1 MTAGVGLKPLDVF
14 TLGLRYLRNSQTDEA
29 REAFRQAAERDP
41 GMCDA
46 WLGMLATGS
55 TSADITA
62 GAYRSVSNLG
72 VALKT
77 AGMTVADL
85 SVHTSMTLGS
95 FGLRMPTHT
104 RLHVAVAYAVAL
116 AEARPPQLAKAEEI
130 ITRESRLPNMSAL
143 DLDLLD
149 YVRLGL
155 LGLARRWPDVL
166 SFEGKQQWRSQESNP
181 EFVKY
186 LNAGMLVW
194 KVWALVGTGNPA
206 EAQRYAET
214 GLSTAGL
221 PNDVHAKLRLG
232 RGYAM
237 RAQGQ
242 RDEAMAA
249 FKELQ
254 AWINSPEVQEAIE
267 DPEKVIEIVTASSL
281 ATRSDVWDPESGSSA
296 ASLEIEAREQRRDG
310 VRAEAMALLDK
321 QIGMHGVK
329 EQIRRL
335 EAKAMMDQKRAEM
348 GIAKKDV
355 GAAYIFTGP
364 PGTGKTT
371 MARILAQ
378 LLFGLGVIARPE
390 VIEASRP
397 QLVDQYLGKTA
408 QKTNAVID
416 KALGGLLFIDEA
428 YSLYQKGYSDGDAY
442 GQEAVD
448 TLLARLENE
457 RKTEDPNKKLVTVI
471 AGYEA
476 DISRFLTM
484 NEGLA
489 SRFTTRIHFD
499 SYTPEDLVKIADL
512 MASTESALY
521 SSQAQDLMLA
531 NLQRLAAMQVDD
543 VDSGGNPRR
552 VSGIDKAGNARF
564 VRNVTEK
571 ATEIRDF
578 RLSSSTEIDLSVKE
592 VLVTIEAEDVASA
605 FREVCSVQGVPFHE

>member
-14 TLGLRYLRNSQTDEA
+14 VLGLRYLRNSQTGEA
-29 REAFRQAAERDP
+29 REAFRQAVEADP
-41 GMCDA
+41 SMCDA
-46 WLGMLATGS
+46 WLGRLATGEK
-55 TSADITA
+55 ALDVAA

-72 VALKT
+72 AALKT
-77 AGMTVADL
+77 AQMTVADL
-85 SVHTSMTLGS
+85 NVVTSMTLGS
-95 FGLRMPTHT
+95 FALGMPTHT
-104 RLHVAVAYAVAL
+104 RIHVAIAYAAAL
-116 AEARPPQLAKAEEI
+116 AEAQPPQLARADEV
-130 ITRESRLPNMSAL
+130 ITREARLPNVSTL

-166 SFEGKQQWRSQESNP
+166 SFEGKQQWRSQDNV
-181 EFVKY
+181 EFVKL

-206 EAQRYAET
+206 EAQRYAESGLNT
-214 GLSTAGL
+214 GGL
-221 PNDVHAKLRLG
+221 PNEVHAKLRLG

-242 RDEAMAA
+242 RDEAMQA

-254 AWINSPEVQEAIE
+254 AWMNLPEVQEAID
-267 DPEKVIEIVTASSL
+267 DPEKTVEIVTASSL
-281 ATRSDVWDPESGSSA
+281 ATRSDPWEPESGRSA
-296 ASLEIEAREQRRDG
+296 ATLEVEAREKRRES
-310 VRAEAMALLDK
+310 VRADAMALLDK
-321 QIGMHGVK
+321 QIGMNAVK

-390 VIEASRP
+390 VVEASRP

-416 KALGGLLFIDEA
+416 KALGGLLFLDEV
-428 YSLYQKGYSDGDAY
+428 YSLIQRGYSDGDAY

-457 RKTEDPNKKLVTVI
+457 RKTEDPNKKLVIVI

-476 DISRFLTM
+476 DVDRFLTS

-489 SRFTTRIHFD
+489 SRFTSRIHFE
-499 SYTPEDLVKIADL
+499 SYAPEDLVKIADL
-512 MASTESALY
+512 MASSESALY
-521 SSQAQDLMLA
+521 SAAAQELLLR
-531 NLQRLAAMQVDD
+531 NLQRLAAMMVDD
-543 VDSGGNPRR
+543 VDSSGNPRV

-571 ATEIRDF
+571 ATEIRDY
-578 RLSSSTEIDLSVKE
+578 RLTSAAGSDLSKE
-592 VLVTIEAEDVASA
+592 ALVTIEDSDVAEA
-605 FREVCSVQGVPFHE
+605 FREVCSTQGVPFHE

>member
-1 MTAGVGLKPLDVF
+1 MKPLDVF
-14 TLGLRYLRNSQTDEA
+14 VLGLRYLRNSQTDDA

-41 GMCDA
+41 MMCDA
-46 WLGMLATGS
+46 WLGRLATGE
-55 TSADITA
+55 TSLEVTA
-62 GAYRSVSNLG
+62 GAYKSVNNLG

-77 AGMTVADL
+77 AQMTAVDL
-85 SVHTSMTLGS
+85 KVFTSLTLGS
-95 FGLRMPTHT
+95 FGLRLPTHT
-104 RLHVAVAYAVAL
+104 RLHVAIAYATAL
-116 AEARPPQLAKAEEI
+116 AEGTPPQLAKADEV
-130 ITRESRLPNMSAL
+130 ITRETRQPNVSSL

-166 SFEGKQQWRSQESNP
+166 SFEGKHQWRSVDNP
-181 EFVKY
+181 EFVKL
-186 LNAGMLVW
+186 LNVGMLVW
-194 KVWALVGTGNPA
+194 KVWALIGTGNPA

-214 GLSTAGL
+214 GLGTAGL
-221 PNDVHAKLRLG
+221 PNDVQARLRLG

-242 RDEAMAA
+242 RDEAMQA
-249 FKELQ
+249 FAELK
-254 AWINSPEVQEAIE
+254 AWMNLPEVQAAID
-267 DPEKVIEIVTASSL
+267 DPEKTVETVTASSL
-281 ATRSDVWDPESGSSA
+281 ATRTDIWDPESGSSA
-296 ASLEIEAREQRRDG
+296 ASLEVEAREKRRDS
-310 VRAEAMALLDK
+310 VRGEAMALLDK
-321 QIGMHGVK
+321 QIGMSAVK
-329 EQIRRL
+329 EQIKRL
-335 EAKAMMDQKRAEM
+335 ESKAMMDIKRAEM
-348 GIAKKDV
+348 GIAKKDA

-390 VIEASRP
+390 VVEASRP
-397 QLVDQYLGKTA
+397 QMVDQYLGKTA

-476 DISRFLTM
+476 DITRFLTM

-489 SRFTTRIHFD
+489 SRFTSKIHFE
-499 SYTPEDLVKIADL
+499 SYLPEDLVRIADL
-512 MASTESALY
+512 MASSENSLY
-521 SSQAQDLMLA
+521 SAAAQDLL
-531 NLQRLAAMQVDD
+531 LRQLKILAAMEVND
-543 VDSGGNPRR
+543 VDSSGNPRV

-564 VRNVTEK
+564 IRNVTEK
-571 ATEIRDF
+571 ANEIRDY
-578 RLSSSTEIDLSVKE
+578 RLNTSPDVDLTVKE
-592 VLVTIEAEDVASA
+592 VLVTIEASDVAEA
-605 FREVCSVQGVPFHE
+605 FREVCSTQGVPFHE

>member
-1 MTAGVGLKPLDVF
+1 MKPLDVF
-14 TLGLRYLRNSQTDEA
+14 VLGLRYLRNSQADDA

-41 GMCDA
+41 MMCDA
-46 WLGMLATGS
+46 WLGRLATGE
-55 TSADITA
+55 TSLEVTA
-62 GAYRSVSNLG
+62 GAYKSVNNLG
-72 VALKT
+72 VALKSAQMT
-77 AGMTVADL
+77 AADL
-85 SVHTSMTLGS
+85 KVVTSMTLGS
-95 FGLRMPTHT
+95 FALGMPTHT
-104 RLHVAVAYAVAL
+104 RLHVAIAYATAL
-116 AEARPPQLAKAEEI
+116 AESTPPQLAKADEVV
-130 ITRESRLPNMSAL
+130 TRETRQPNVSDL

-166 SFEGKQQWRSQESNP
+166 SFEGKQQWRSQDEM
-181 EFVKY
+181 FVKL

-194 KVWALVGTGNPA
+194 KVWALIGTGNAA
-206 EAQRYAET
+206 EAQRYAES
-214 GLSTAGL
+214 GLNAAGL
-221 PNDVHAKLRLG
+221 PNEVHAKLRLG

-242 RDEAMAA
+242 RDEAMQA

-254 AWINSPEVQEAIE
+254 AWMNLPEVQAAID
-267 DPEKVIEIVTASSL
+267 DPEKTVETVTASSL

-296 ASLEIEAREQRRDG
+296 ASLEVEAREKRRDG
-310 VRAEAMALLDK
+310 VRAGALALLDK
-321 QIGMHGVK
+321 QIGMSGVK

-390 VIEASRP
+390 VVEASRP
-397 QLVDQYLGKTA
+397 QMVDQYLGKTA

-416 KALGGLLFIDEA
+416 KALGALLFIDEA

-471 AGYEA
+471 AGYVA
-476 DISRFLTM
+476 DIDRFLTM

-499 SYTPEDLVKIADL
+499 SYDPEDLVRIADL

-521 SSQAQDLMLA
+521 SSAAQDLMLA
-531 NLQRLAAMQVDD
+531 NLKTLAEMSVND
-543 VDSGGNPRR
+543 VDSSGNPRV

-564 VRNVTEK
+564 IRNVTEK

-578 RLSSSTEIDLSVKE
+578 RLSSSDDVDLSVKE
-592 VLVTIEAEDVASA
+592 VLVTIDESDVAAA
-605 FREVCSVQGVPFHE
+605 FREVCSVQGVPFHG

>member
-14 TLGLRYLRNSQTDEA
+14 VLGLRYLRNSQTAEA
-29 REAFRQAAERDP
+29 REAFHQAVQADP
-41 GMCDA
+41 SMCDA
-46 WLGMLATGS
+46 WLGRLATGEK
-55 TSADITA
+55 ALDVAA
-62 GAYRSVSNLG
+62 GAYQSVSNLG
-72 VALKT
+72 AALKT
-77 AGMTVADL
+77 AQMTVADL
-85 SVHTSMTLGS
+85 NVVTSMTLGS
-95 FGLRMPTHT
+95 FALGMPTHT
-104 RLHVAVAYAVAL
+104 RIHVAIAYAAAL
-116 AEARPPQLAKAEEI
+116 AEAQPPHLARADEV
-130 ITRESRLPNMSAL
+130 ITREARLPNVSTL

-166 SFEGKQQWRSQESNP
+166 SFEGKQQWRSQDNV
-181 EFVKY
+181 EFVKL

-206 EAQRYAET
+206 EAQRYAESGLNT
-214 GLSTAGL
+214 GGL
-221 PNDVHAKLRLG
+221 PNEVHAKLRLG
-232 RGYAM
+232 RGYAL

-242 RDEAMAA
+242 RDEAMQA

-254 AWINSPEVQEAIE
+254 AWMNLPEVQEAID
-267 DPEKVIEIVTASSL
+267 DPEKMVEIVTASSL
-281 ATRSDVWDPESGSSA
+281 ATRSDPWDPESGSSA
-296 ASLEIEAREQRRDG
+296 ATLEVEAREKRRES
-310 VRAEAMALLDK
+310 VRADAMTLLDK
-321 QIGMHGVK
+321 QIGMNAVK

-390 VIEASRP
+390 VVEASRP

-471 AGYEA
+471 AGYDA
-476 DISRFLTM
+476 DIDRFLTM

-489 SRFTTRIHFD
+489 SRFTSRIHFE

-512 MASTESALY
+512 MASSESALY
-521 SSQAQDLMLA
+521 SSAAQELLLC
-531 NLQRLAAMQVDD
+531 NLQRLAAMMVDD
-543 VDSGGNPRR
+543 VDSSGNPRV

-571 ATEIRDF
+571 ATEIRDY
-578 RLSSSTEIDLSVKE
+578 RLTSAAGIDLSKQA
-592 VLVTIEAEDVASA
+592 LVTIEDSDVAEA
-605 FREVCSVQGVPFHE
+605 FREVCSTQGVPLYE

>member
-1 MTAGVGLKPLDVF
+1 MTTGVGTMKPLDVF
-14 TLGLRYLRNSQTDEA
+14 VLGLRYLRNSQADDA

-41 GMCDA
+41 MMCDA
-46 WLGMLATGS
+46 WLGRLATGE
-55 TSADITA
+55 TSLEVTA
-62 GAYRSVSNLG
+62 GAYKSVNNLG
-72 VALKT
+72 VALKSAQMT
-77 AGMTVADL
+77 AADL
-85 SVHTSMTLGS
+85 KVVTSMTLGS
-95 FGLRMPTHT
+95 FALGMPTHT
-104 RLHVAVAYAVAL
+104 RLHVAIAYATAL
-116 AEARPPQLAKAEEI
+116 AEGTPPQLAKADEVV
-130 ITRESRLPNMSAL
+130 TRETRQPNVSDL

-166 SFEGKQQWRSQESNP
+166 SFEGKQQWRSQDEA
-181 EFVKY
+181 FVKL

-194 KVWALVGTGNPA
+194 KVWALIGTGNPS
-206 EAQRYAET
+206 EAQRYAES
-214 GLSTAGL
+214 GLNASGL
-221 PNDVHAKLRLG
+221 PNEVHAKLRLG

-242 RDEAMAA
+242 RDEAMQA

-254 AWINSPEVQEAIE
+254 AWMNLPEVQTAID
-267 DPEKVIEIVTASSL
+267 DPETTIETVTASSL
-281 ATRSDVWDPESGSSA
+281 ATRTDIWDPESGSSA
-296 ASLEIEAREQRRDG
+296 ASLEVEAREKRRDS
-310 VRAEAMALLDK
+310 VRGEAMALLDK
-321 QIGMHGVK
+321 QIGMNAVK
-329 EQIRRL
+329 EQIKRL
-335 EAKAMMDQKRAEM
+335 ESKAMMDIKRAEM

-390 VIEASRP
+390 VVEASRP
-397 QLVDQYLGKTA
+397 QMVDQYLGKTA

-442 GQEAVD
+442 GQEAID

-476 DISRFLTM
+476 DINRFLTS

-489 SRFTTRIHFD
+489 TRFTARIHFE
-499 SYTPEDLVKIADL
+499 SYLPEDLVRIADL
-512 MASTESALY
+512 MASSENSLY
-521 SSQAQDLMLA
+521 SAAAQDLL
-531 NLQRLAAMQVDD
+531 LRQLKILAAMEVND
-543 VDSGGNPRR
+543 VDSSGNPRV

-564 VRNVTEK
+564 IRNVTEK
-571 ATEIRDF
+571 ANEIRDY
-578 RLSSSTEIDLSVKE
+578 RLNTSPDVDLTVKE
-592 VLVTIEAEDVASA
+592 VLVTIEASDVAEA
-605 FREVCSVQGVPFHE
+605 FREVCSTQGVPFHE

>member
-1 MTAGVGLKPLDVF
+1 MKPLDVF
-14 TLGLRYLRNSQTDEA
+14 VLGLRYLRNSQTDDA

-41 GMCDA
+41 MMCDA
-46 WLGMLATGS
+46 WLGRLATGD
-55 TSADITA
+55 TSLEVTA
-62 GAYRSVSNLG
+62 GAYKSVNNLG
-72 VALKT
+72 VALKSAQMT
-77 AGMTVADL
+77 AADL
-85 SVHTSMTLGS
+85 KVVTSMTLGS
-95 FGLRMPTHT
+95 FALGMPTHT
-104 RLHVAVAYAVAL
+104 RLHVAIAYATAL
-116 AEARPPQLAKAEEI
+116 AESTPPQLAKADEVV
-130 ITRESRLPNMSAL
+130 TREARQPNVSDL

-166 SFEGKQQWRSQESNP
+166 SFEGKQQWRSQDET
-181 EFVKY
+181 FVKL

-194 KVWALVGTGNPA
+194 KVWALIGTGNPA
-206 EAQRYAET
+206 EAQRYAES
-214 GLSTAGL
+214 GLNAAGL
-221 PNDVHAKLRLG
+221 PNEVHAKLRLG

-242 RDEAMAA
+242 RDEAMQA

-254 AWINSPEVQEAIE
+254 AWMNLPEVQAAID
-267 DPEKVIEIVTASSL
+267 DPEKTIETVTASSL
-281 ATRSDVWDPESGSSA
+281 ATRSDLWDPESGSSA
-296 ASLEIEAREQRRDG
+296 ASLEVEAREKRRDS
-310 VRAEAMALLDK
+310 VRGEAMALLDK
-321 QIGMHGVK
+321 QIGMSAVK
-329 EQIRRL
+329 EQIKRL
-335 EAKAMMDQKRAEM
+335 ESKAMMDIKRAEM

-390 VIEASRP
+390 VVEASRP
-397 QLVDQYLGKTA
+397 QMVDQYLGKTA

-476 DISRFLTM
+476 DINRFLTM

-489 SRFTTRIHFD
+489 SRFTARIHFE
-499 SYTPEDLVKIADL
+499 SYLPEDLVRIADL
-512 MASTESALY
+512 MASSENSLY
-521 SSQAQDLMLA
+521 SAAAQDLLLRQLKILA
-531 NLQRLAAMQVDD
+531 TMQVDD
-543 VDSGGNPRR
+543 VDSSGNPRV

-564 VRNVTEK
+564 IRNVTEK
-571 ATEIRDF
+571 ANEIRDY
-578 RLSSSTEIDLSVKE
+578 RLNTSTDVDLTVKE
-592 VLVTIEAEDVASA
+592 VLVTIEDSDVAEA
-605 FREVCSVQGVPFHE
+605 FREVCSTQGVPFHE

>member
-14 TLGLRYLRNSQTDEA
+14 VLGLRYLRNSQSAEA
-29 REAFRQAAERDP
+29 REAFRQAVQADP
-41 GMCDA
+41 SMCDA
-46 WLGMLATGS
+46 WLGRLATGEK
-55 TSADITA
+55 AVDVAA
-62 GAYRSVSNLG
+62 GAYQSVSNLG
-72 VALKT
+72 AALKT
-77 AGMTVADL
+77 AQMTVADL
-85 SVHTSMTLGS
+85 NVVTSMTLGS
-95 FGLRMPTHT
+95 FALGMPTHT
-104 RLHVAVAYAVAL
+104 RIHVAIAYAAAL
-116 AEARPPQLAKAEEI
+116 AEAQPPQLARADEV
-130 ITRESRLPNMSAL
+130 ITREARLPNVSTL

-166 SFEGKQQWRSQESNP
+166 SFEGKQQWRSQDNV
-181 EFVKY
+181 EFVKL

-194 KVWALVGTGNPA
+194 KVWALVGTGNPT
-206 EAQRYAET
+206 EAQRYAESGLNT
-214 GLSTAGL
+214 GGL
-221 PNDVHAKLRLG
+221 PNEVHAKLRLG
-232 RGYAM
+232 RGYAL

-242 RDEAMAA
+242 RDEAMQA

-254 AWINSPEVQEAIE
+254 AWMNLPEVQEAID
-267 DPEKVIEIVTASSL
+267 DPEKTVEIVTASSL
-281 ATRSDVWDPESGSSA
+281 ATRSDPWDPESGSSA
-296 ASLEIEAREQRRDG
+296 ATLEVEAREKRRES
-310 VRAEAMALLDK
+310 VRADAMTLLDK
-321 QIGMHGVK
+321 QIGMNAVK

-390 VIEASRP
+390 VVEASRP

-471 AGYEA
+471 AGYDA
-476 DISRFLTM
+476 DIDRFLTM

-489 SRFTTRIHFD
+489 SRFTSRIHFE

-512 MASTESALY
+512 MASSESALY
-521 SSQAQDLMLA
+521 SSAAQELLLC
-531 NLQRLAAMQVDD
+531 NLQRLAAMMVDD
-543 VDSGGNPRR
+543 VDSSGNPRV

-571 ATEIRDF
+571 ATEIRDY
-578 RLSSSTEIDLSVKE
+578 RLTSAAGIDLSKQA
-592 VLVTIEAEDVASA
+592 LVTIEDSDVAEA
-605 FREVCSVQGVPFHE
+605 FREVCSTQGVPFYE

>member
-1 MTAGVGLKPLDVF
+1 MTTGVGTMKPLDVF
-14 TLGLRYLRNSQTDEA
+14 VLGLRYLRNSQADDA

-41 GMCDA
+41 MMCDA
-46 WLGMLATGS
+46 WLGRLATGE
-55 TSADITA
+55 TSLEVTA
-62 GAYRSVSNLG
+62 GAYKSVNNLG
-72 VALKT
+72 VALKSAQMT
-77 AGMTVADL
+77 AADL
-85 SVHTSMTLGS
+85 KVVTSMTLGS
-95 FGLRMPTHT
+95 FALGMPTHT
-104 RLHVAVAYAVAL
+104 RLHVAIAYATAL
-116 AEARPPQLAKAEEI
+116 AESTPPQLAKADEVV
-130 ITRESRLPNMSAL
+130 TRETRQPNVSDL

-166 SFEGKQQWRSQESNP
+166 SFEGKQQWRSQDEM
-181 EFVKY
+181 FVKL

-194 KVWALVGTGNPA
+194 KVWALIGTGNAA
-206 EAQRYAET
+206 EAQRYAES
-214 GLSTAGL
+214 GLNAAGL
-221 PNDVHAKLRLG
+221 PNEVHAKLRLG

-242 RDEAMAA
+242 RDEAMQA

-254 AWINSPEVQEAIE
+254 AWMNLPEVQAAID
-267 DPEKVIEIVTASSL
+267 DPEKTVETVTASSL

-296 ASLEIEAREQRRDG
+296 ASLEVEAREKRRDG
-310 VRAEAMALLDK
+310 VRAGALALLDK
-321 QIGMHGVK
+321 QIGMSGVK

-390 VIEASRP
+390 VVEASRP
-397 QLVDQYLGKTA
+397 QMVDQYLGKTA

-471 AGYEA
+471 AGYVA
-476 DISRFLTM
+476 DIDRFLTM

-499 SYTPEDLVKIADL
+499 SYDPEDLVRIADL

-521 SSQAQDLMLA
+521 SSAAQDLMLA
-531 NLQRLAAMQVDD
+531 NLKTLAEMSVND
-543 VDSGGNPRR
+543 VDSSGNPRV

-564 VRNVTEK
+564 IRNVTEK

-578 RLSSSTEIDLSVKE
+578 RLSSSDDVDLSVKE
-592 VLVTIEAEDVASA
+592 VLVTIDESDVAAA
-605 FREVCSVQGVPFHE
+605 FREVCSVQGVPFHG

>member
-1 MTAGVGLKPLDVF
+1 MTTGVGTMKPLDVF
-14 TLGLRYLRNSQTDEA
+14 VLGLRYLRNSQTDDA

-41 GMCDA
+41 MMCDA
-46 WLGMLATGS
+46 WLGRLATGD
-55 TSADITA
+55 TSLEVTA
-62 GAYRSVSNLG
+62 GAYKSVNNLG
-72 VALKT
+72 VALKSAQMT
-77 AGMTVADL
+77 AADL
-85 SVHTSMTLGS
+85 KVVTSMTLGS
-95 FGLRMPTHT
+95 FALGMPTHT
-104 RLHVAVAYAVAL
+104 RLHVAIAYATAL
-116 AEARPPQLAKAEEI
+116 AESTPPQLAKADEVV
-130 ITRESRLPNMSAL
+130 TREARQPNVSDL

-166 SFEGKQQWRSQESNP
+166 SFEGKQQWRSQDET
-181 EFVKY
+181 FVKL

-194 KVWALVGTGNPA
+194 KVWALIGTGNPA
-206 EAQRYAET
+206 EAQRYAES
-214 GLSTAGL
+214 GLNAAGL
-221 PNDVHAKLRLG
+221 PNEVHAKLRLG

-242 RDEAMAA
+242 RDEAMQA

-254 AWINSPEVQEAIE
+254 AWMNLPEVQAAID
-267 DPEKVIEIVTASSL
+267 DPEKTIETVTASSL
-281 ATRSDVWDPESGSSA
+281 ATRSDLWDPESGSSA
-296 ASLEIEAREQRRDG
+296 ASLEVEAREKRRDS
-310 VRAEAMALLDK
+310 VRGEAMALLDK
-321 QIGMHGVK
+321 QIGMSAVK
-329 EQIRRL
+329 EQIKRL
-335 EAKAMMDQKRAEM
+335 ESKAMMDIKRAEM

-390 VIEASRP
+390 VVEASRP
-397 QLVDQYLGKTA
+397 QMVDQYLGKTA

-476 DISRFLTM
+476 DINRFLTM

-489 SRFTTRIHFD
+489 SRFTARIHFE
-499 SYTPEDLVKIADL
+499 SYLPEDLVRIADL
-512 MASTESALY
+512 MASSENSLY
-521 SSQAQDLMLA
+521 SAAAQDLLLRQLKILA
-531 NLQRLAAMQVDD
+531 TMQVDD
-543 VDSGGNPRR
+543 VDSSGNPRV

-564 VRNVTEK
+564 IRNVTEK
-571 ATEIRDF
+571 ANEIRDY
-578 RLSSSTEIDLSVKE
+578 RLNTSTDVDLTVKE
-592 VLVTIEAEDVASA
+592 VLVTIEDSDVAEA
-605 FREVCSVQGVPFHE
+605 FREVCSTQGVPFHE

>member
-14 TLGLRYLRNSQTDEA
+14 VLGLRYLRNSQTDEA
-29 REAFRQAAERDP
+29 REAFRQAVEADP
-41 GMCDA
+41 SMCDA
-46 WLGMLATGS
+46 WLGRLATGEK
-55 TSADITA
+55 ALDVAA

-72 VALKT
+72 AALKT
-77 AGMTVADL
+77 AQMTVADL
-85 SVHTSMTLGS
+85 NVVTQMTLGS
-95 FGLRMPTHT
+95 FALGMPTHT
-104 RLHVAVAYAVAL
+104 RIHVAIAYAAAL
-116 AEARPPQLAKAEEI
+116 AEAQPPQLARADEV
-130 ITRESRLPNMSAL
+130 ITREARLPNVSAL

-166 SFEGKQQWRSQESNP
+166 SFEGKQQWRSQDNV
-181 EFVKY
+181 EFVKL

-194 KVWALVGTGNPA
+194 KVWALVGTGNPV
-206 EAQRYAET
+206 EAQRYAESGLNT
-214 GLSTAGL
+214 GGL
-221 PNDVHAKLRLG
+221 PNEVHAKLRLG

-242 RDEAMAA
+242 RDEAMQA

-254 AWINSPEVQEAIE
+254 AWMNLPEVREAID
-267 DPEKVIEIVTASSL
+267 DPEKTVEIVTASSL
-281 ATRSDVWDPESGSSA
+281 ATRSDPWDPESGSSA
-296 ASLEIEAREQRRDG
+296 ATLEVEAREKRRES

-321 QIGMHGVK
+321 QIGMNAVK

-390 VIEASRP
+390 VVEASRP

-471 AGYEA
+471 AGYDA
-476 DISRFLTM
+476 DIDRFLTM

-489 SRFTTRIHFD
+489 SRFTSRIRFE
-499 SYTPEDLVKIADL
+499 SYTPEDLVKIADV
-512 MASTESALY
+512 MASSESALY
-521 SSQAQDLMLA
+521 SSAAQELLLR
-531 NLQRLAAMQVDD
+531 NLQRLAAMMVDD
-543 VDSGGNPRR
+543 VDSSGNPRV

-571 ATEIRDF
+571 ATEIRDY
-578 RLSSSTEIDLSVKE
+578 RLTSAAGMDLSKE
-592 VLVTIEAEDVASA
+592 ALVTIEDGDVAEA
-605 FREVCSVQGVPFHE
+605 FREVCSTQGVPFHE

>member
-14 TLGLRYLRNSQTDEA
+14 VLGLRYLRNSQTGEA
-29 REAFRQAAERDP
+29 REAFRQAVEADP
-41 GMCDA
+41 SMCDA
-46 WLGMLATGS
+46 WLGRLATGEK
-55 TSADITA
+55 ALDVAA

-72 VALKT
+72 AALKT
-77 AGMTVADL
+77 AQMTVADL
-85 SVHTSMTLGS
+85 NVVTSMTLGS
-95 FGLRMPTHT
+95 FALGMPTHT
-104 RLHVAVAYAVAL
+104 RIHVAIAYAAAL
-116 AEARPPQLAKAEEI
+116 AEAQPPQLARADEV
-130 ITRESRLPNMSAL
+130 ITREARLPNVSTL

-166 SFEGKQQWRSQESNP
+166 SFEGKQQWRSQDNV
-181 EFVKY
+181 EFVKL

-206 EAQRYAET
+206 EAQRYAESGLNT
-214 GLSTAGL
+214 GGL
-221 PNDVHAKLRLG
+221 PNEVHAKLRLG

-242 RDEAMAA
+242 RDEAMQA

-254 AWINSPEVQEAIE
+254 AWMNLPEVQEAID
-267 DPEKVIEIVTASSL
+267 DPEKTVEIVTASSL
-281 ATRSDVWDPESGSSA
+281 ATRSDPWDPESGSSA
-296 ASLEIEAREQRRDG
+296 ATLEVEAREKRRES
-310 VRAEAMALLDK
+310 VRADAMALLDK
-321 QIGMHGVK
+321 QIGMNAVK

-335 EAKAMMDQKRAEM
+335 EAKAMMDRKRAEM

-390 VIEASRP
+390 VVEASRP

-416 KALGGLLFIDEA
+416 KALGGLLFLDEV
-428 YSLYQKGYSDGDAY
+428 YSLIQRGYSDGDAY

-457 RKTEDPNKKLVTVI
+457 RKTEDPNKKLVIVI

-476 DISRFLTM
+476 DVDRFLTS

-489 SRFTTRIHFD
+489 SRFTSRIHFE
-499 SYTPEDLVKIADL
+499 SYAPEDLVKIADL
-512 MASTESALY
+512 MASSESALY
-521 SSQAQDLMLA
+521 SAAAQELLLR
-531 NLQRLAAMQVDD
+531 NLQRLAAMTVDD
-543 VDSGGNPRR
+543 VDSSGNPRV

-571 ATEIRDF
+571 ATEIRDY
-578 RLSSSTEIDLSVKE
+578 RLTSAAGSDLSKE
-592 VLVTIEAEDVASA
+592 ALVTIEDSDVAEA
-605 FREVCSVQGVPFHE
+605 FREVCSTQGVPFHG

>member
-1 MTAGVGLKPLDVF
+1 
-14 TLGLRYLRNSQTDEA
+14 
-29 REAFRQAAERDP
+29 
-41 GMCDA
+41 
-46 WLGMLATGS
+46 
-55 TSADITA
+55 
-62 GAYRSVSNLG
+62 
-72 VALKT
+72 
-77 AGMTVADL
+77 
-85 SVHTSMTLGS
+85 
-95 FGLRMPTHT
+95 
-104 RLHVAVAYAVAL
+104 
-116 AEARPPQLAKAEEI
+116 
-130 ITRESRLPNMSAL
+130 
-143 DLDLLD
+143 
-149 YVRLGL
+149 
-155 LGLARRWPDVL
+155 
-166 SFEGKQQWRSQESNP
+166 
-181 EFVKY
+181 
-186 LNAGMLVW
+186 
-194 KVWALVGTGNPA
+194 
-206 EAQRYAET
+206 
-214 GLSTAGL
+214 
-221 PNDVHAKLRLG
+221 
-232 RGYAM
+232 
-237 RAQGQ
+237 
-242 RDEAMAA
+242 
-249 FKELQ
+249 
-254 AWINSPEVQEAIE
+254 
-267 DPEKVIEIVTASSL
+267 
-281 ATRSDVWDPESGSSA
+281 
-296 ASLEIEAREQRRDG
+296 
-310 VRAEAMALLDK
+310 
-321 QIGMHGVK
+321 
-329 EQIRRL
+329 
-335 EAKAMMDQKRAEM
+335 
-348 GIAKKDV
+348 
-355 GAAYIFTGP
+355 
-364 PGTGKTT
+364 

-476 DISRFLTM
+476 DINRFLTM

-543 VDSGGNPRR
+543 VDSGGTPRR

>member
-14 TLGLRYLRNSQTDEA
+14 VLGLRYLRNSQTAEA
-29 REAFRQAAERDP
+29 REAFRQAVEADP
-41 GMCDA
+41 SMCDA
-46 WLGMLATGS
+46 WLGRLATGEK
-55 TSADITA
+55 ALDVAA

-72 VALKT
+72 AALKT
-77 AGMTVADL
+77 AQMTVSDL
-85 SVHTSMTLGS
+85 NVVTSMTLGS
-95 FGLRMPTHT
+95 FALGMPTHT
-104 RLHVAVAYAVAL
+104 RIHVAIAYAAAL
-116 AEARPPQLAKAEEI
+116 AEAQPPQLAKADEV
-130 ITRESRLPNMSAL
+130 ITREARLPNVSTL

-166 SFEGKQQWRSQESNP
+166 SFEGKQQWRSQDNA
-181 EFVKY
+181 EFVKL

-206 EAQRYAET
+206 EAQRYAESGLNT
-214 GLSTAGL
+214 GGL
-221 PNDVHAKLRLG
+221 PNEVHAKLRLG

-242 RDEAMAA
+242 RDEAMQA

-254 AWINSPEVQEAIE
+254 AWINLPEVQEAID
-267 DPEKVIEIVTASSL
+267 DPEKTVEIVTASSL
-281 ATRSDVWDPESGSSA
+281 ATRSDPWDPESGSSA
-296 ASLEIEAREQRRDG
+296 ATLEVEAREKRRES
-310 VRAEAMALLDK
+310 VRADAMALLDK
-321 QIGMHGVK
+321 QIGMNAVK

-390 VIEASRP
+390 VVEASRP

-471 AGYEA
+471 AGYDA
-476 DISRFLTM
+476 DIDRFLTM

-489 SRFTTRIHFD
+489 SRFTSRIHFE

-512 MASTESALY
+512 MASSESALY
-521 SSQAQDLMLA
+521 SAAAQELLLR
-531 NLQRLAAMQVDD
+531 NLQRLAAMMVDD
-543 VDSGGNPRR
+543 VDSSGNPRV

-571 ATEIRDF
+571 ATEIRDY
-578 RLSSSTEIDLSVKE
+578 RLTSAAGIDLSKE
-592 VLVTIEAEDVASA
+592 ALVTIEQSDVAEA
-605 FREVCSVQGVPFHE
+605 FREVCSTQGVPFHE

>member
-1 MTAGVGLKPLDVF
+1 MKPLDVF
-14 TLGLRYLRNSQTDEA
+14 VLGLRYLRNSQADDA

-41 GMCDA
+41 MMCDA
-46 WLGMLATGS
+46 WLGRLATGE
-55 TSADITA
+55 TSLEVTA
-62 GAYRSVSNLG
+62 GAYKSVNNLG
-72 VALKT
+72 VALKSAQMT
-77 AGMTVADL
+77 AADL
-85 SVHTSMTLGS
+85 KVVTSMTLGS
-95 FGLRMPTHT
+95 FALGMPTHT
-104 RLHVAVAYAVAL
+104 RLHVAIAYATAL
-116 AEARPPQLAKAEEI
+116 AESTPPQLAKADEVV
-130 ITRESRLPNMSAL
+130 TRETRQPNVSDL

-166 SFEGKQQWRSQESNP
+166 SFEGKQQWRSQDEM
-181 EFVKY
+181 FVKL

-194 KVWALVGTGNPA
+194 KVWALIGTGNAA
-206 EAQRYAET
+206 EAQRYAES
-214 GLSTAGL
+214 GLNAAGL
-221 PNDVHAKLRLG
+221 PNEVHAKLRLG

-242 RDEAMAA
+242 RDEAMQA

-254 AWINSPEVQEAIE
+254 AWMNLPEVQAAID
-267 DPEKVIEIVTASSL
+267 DPEKTVETVTASSL

-296 ASLEIEAREQRRDG
+296 ASLEVEAREKRRDG
-310 VRAEAMALLDK
+310 VRAGALALLDK
-321 QIGMHGVK
+321 QIGMSGVK

-390 VIEASRP
+390 VVEASRP
-397 QLVDQYLGKTA
+397 QMVDQYLGKTA

-471 AGYEA
+471 AGYVA
-476 DISRFLTM
+476 DIDRFLTM

-499 SYTPEDLVKIADL
+499 SYDPEDLVRIADL

-521 SSQAQDLMLA
+521 SSAAQDLMLA
-531 NLQRLAAMQVDD
+531 NLKTLAEMSVND
-543 VDSGGNPRR
+543 VDSSGNPRV

-564 VRNVTEK
+564 IRNVTEK

-578 RLSSSTEIDLSVKE
+578 RLSSSDDVDLSVKE
-592 VLVTIEAEDVASA
+592 VLVTIDESDVAAA
-605 FREVCSVQGVPFHE
+605 FREVCSVQGVPFHG

>member
-1 MTAGVGLKPLDVF
+1 MTTGVGTMKPLDVF
-14 TLGLRYLRNSQTDEA
+14 VLGLRYLRNSQTDDA

-41 GMCDA
+41 MMCDA
-46 WLGMLATGS
+46 WLGRLATGE
-55 TSADITA
+55 TSLDVTA
-62 GAYRSVSNLG
+62 GAYKSVNNLG
-72 VALKT
+72 VALKSAQMT
-77 AGMTVADL
+77 AADL
-85 SVHTSMTLGS
+85 KVVTSMTLGS
-95 FGLRMPTHT
+95 FALGMPTHT
-104 RLHVAVAYAVAL
+104 RLHVAIAYATAL
-116 AEARPPQLAKAEEI
+116 AESAPPQLAKADEVV
-130 ITRESRLPNMSAL
+130 TRETRQPNVSDL

-166 SFEGKQQWRSQESNP
+166 SFEGKQQWRSQDDA
-181 EFVKY
+181 FVKL

-194 KVWALVGTGNPA
+194 KVWALIGTGNPA
-206 EAQRYAET
+206 EAQRYAES
-214 GLSTAGL
+214 GLNAAGL
-221 PNDVHAKLRLG
+221 PNEVHAKLRLG

-242 RDEAMAA
+242 RDEAMQA

-254 AWINSPEVQEAIE
+254 AWMNLPEVQAAI
-267 DPEKVIEIVTASSL
+267 DDLEKTVETVTASSL
-281 ATRSDVWDPESGSSA
+281 ATRTDIWDPESGSSA
-296 ASLEIEAREQRRDG
+296 ASLEVEAREKRRDS
-310 VRAEAMALLDK
+310 VRGEAMAVLDK
-321 QIGMHGVK
+321 QIGMSAVK
-329 EQIRRL
+329 EQIKRL
-335 EAKAMMDQKRAEM
+335 ESKAMMDIKRAEM

-390 VIEASRP
+390 VVEASRP
-397 QLVDQYLGKTA
+397 QMVDQYLGKTA

-476 DISRFLTM
+476 DIKRFLTM

-489 SRFTTRIHFD
+489 SRFTSKIHFE
-499 SYTPEDLVKIADL
+499 SYLPEDLVRIADL
-512 MASTESALY
+512 MASSENSLY
-521 SSQAQDLMLA
+521 SAAAQDLL
-531 NLQRLAAMQVDD
+531 LRQLKILAAMEVND
-543 VDSGGNPRR
+543 VDSSGNPRV

-564 VRNVTEK
+564 IRNVTEK
-571 ATEIRDF
+571 ANEIRDY
-578 RLSSSTEIDLSVKE
+578 RLNTSTDVDLTVKE
-592 VLVTIEAEDVASA
+592 VLVTIEESDVAEA
-605 FREVCSVQGVPFHE
+605 FREVCSTQGVPFHE

>member
-14 TLGLRYLRNSQTDEA
+14 VLGLRYLRNSQTDEA
-29 REAFRQAAERDP
+29 RQAFSQAVEADP
-41 GMCDA
+41 TMCDA
-46 WLGMLATGS
+46 WLGRLATGEKS
-55 TSADITA
+55 LEVAA

-72 VALKT
+72 AALKT
-77 AGMTVADL
+77 AQMTVADL
-85 SVHTSMTLGS
+85 KVMTSMTLGS
-95 FGLRMPTHT
+95 FALGMPTHT
-104 RLHVAVAYAVAL
+104 RMHVAIAYAAAL
-116 AEARPPQLAKAEEI
+116 AEAHPPQLAKADEV
-130 ITRESRLPNMSAL
+130 ITREARQPNVSTL
-143 DLDLLD
+143 DSDLLD

-166 SFEGKQQWRSQESNP
+166 SFEGKQQWRSQDNP
-181 EFVKY
+181 EFVKL

-194 KVWALVGTGNPA
+194 KVWALIGTGNPA
-206 EAQRYAET
+206 EAQRYAES
-214 GLSTAGL
+214 GLNSGGL
-221 PNDVHAKLRLG
+221 PNEVHAKLRLG

-242 RDEAMAA
+242 RDEAMQA

-254 AWINSPEVQEAIE
+254 AWMNLPEVQAAID
-267 DPEKVIEIVTASSL
+267 DPEKSIEIVTASSL
-281 ATRSDVWDPESGSSA
+281 ATRTDVWNPESGTSA
-296 ASLEIEAREQRRDG
+296 VALETEAREQRRDI

-321 QIGMHGVK
+321 QIGMNAVK

-335 EAKAMMDQKRAEM
+335 EAKAVMDQKRAEM

-390 VIEASRP
+390 VVEASRP
-397 QLVDQYLGKTA
+397 QLVDTYLGKTA

-428 YSLYQKGYSDGDAY
+428 YSLYQRGYSDGDAY

-476 DISRFLTM
+476 DINRFLTM

-489 SRFTTRIHFD
+489 TRFTARIHFE
-499 SYTPEDLVKIADL
+499 SYTPEDLVQIADL
-512 MASTESALY
+512 MASSENSLY
-521 SSQAQDLMLA
+521 SAGAQDLLLRQLKTLA
-531 NLQRLAAMQVDD
+531 TMQVDD
-543 VDSGGNPRR
+543 VDSSGTPRV

-571 ATEIRDF
+571 ATEIRDY
-578 RLSSSTEIDLSVKE
+578 RLTSNIDADLSKE
-592 VLVTIEAEDVASA
+592 ALVTIEDSDVVEA
-605 FREVCSVQGVPFHE
+605 FREVCSTQGVPFHE

>member
-1 MTAGVGLKPLDVF
+1 MTTGVNTNTKPLDVF
-14 TLGLRYLRNSQTDEA
+14 VLGLRYLRNSETDEA
-29 REAFRQAAERDP
+29 REAFRMAAQQDP
-41 GMCDA
+41 LMCDA
-46 WLGMLATGS
+46 WLGRMATGD
-55 TSADITA
+55 TALEVTA
-62 GAYRSVSNLG
+62 GAYKSVNNLG
-72 VALKT
+72 TALKS
-77 AGMTVADL
+77 AQMNVGDL
-85 SVHTSMTLGS
+85 NVVTSLTLGS
-95 FGLRMPTHT
+95 FTLRMPTHT
-104 RLHVAVAYAVAL
+104 RLHVAIAYAAAL
-116 AEARPPQLAKAEEI
+116 AEATPRQLAKADEVI
-130 ITRESRLPNMSAL
+130 NREFRQPNVPDI
-143 DLDLLD
+143 DLDVLD

-166 SFEGKQQWRSQESNP
+166 SFEGKQQWRSQDPTIVNL
-181 EFVKY
+181 

-194 KVWALVGTGNPA
+194 KVWALVGTGNPV
-206 EAQRYAET
+206 EAQRYADI
-214 GLSTAGL
+214 GLNTSGL

-242 RDEAMAA
+242 REEATKA
-249 FKELQ
+249 FTELQ
-254 AWINSPEVQEAIE
+254 AWMNLPEVQEAIE
-267 DPEKVIEIVTASSL
+267 DPEKTIETVTASSL
-281 ATRSDVWDPESGSSA
+281 ATRTDIWDPESGSSA
-296 ASLEIEAREQRRDG
+296 ASLEAEAREKRRDG
-310 VRAEAMALLDK
+310 VRAEAMALLDQ
-321 QIGMHGVK
+321 QIGMGGVK

-390 VIEASRP
+390 VVEASRP
-397 QLVDQYLGKTA
+397 QMVDQYLGKTA

-442 GQEAVD
+442 GQEAID

-476 DISRFLTM
+476 DINRFLTM

-512 MASTESALY
+512 MASSESSLY
-521 SSQAQDLMLA
+521 SAAAQDLMLA
-531 NLQRLAAMQVDD
+531 SLKTLAQTSVDD
-543 VDSGGNPRR
+543 VDSGGNPRV

-564 VRNVTEK
+564 IRNVTEK

-578 RLSSSTEIDLSVKE
+578 RLSSSLDLDLSVKE
-592 VLVTIEAEDVASA
+592 VLVTIDETDVAAA
-605 FREVCSVQGVPFHE
+605 FREVCSVQGVPFNG

>member
-1 MTAGVGLKPLDVF
+1 MKPLDVF
-14 TLGLRYLRNSQTDEA
+14 VLGLRYLRNSQADDA

-41 GMCDA
+41 MMCDA
-46 WLGMLATGS
+46 WLGRLATGE
-55 TSADITA
+55 TSLEVTA
-62 GAYRSVSNLG
+62 GAYKSVNNLG
-72 VALKT
+72 VALKSAQMT
-77 AGMTVADL
+77 AADL
-85 SVHTSMTLGS
+85 KVVTSMTLGS
-95 FGLRMPTHT
+95 FALGMPTHT
-104 RLHVAVAYAVAL
+104 RLHVAIAYATAL
-116 AEARPPQLAKAEEI
+116 AEGAPPQLAKADEVV
-130 ITRESRLPNMSAL
+130 TRETRQPNVSDL

-166 SFEGKQQWRSQESNP
+166 SFEGKQQWRSQDEM
-181 EFVKY
+181 FVKL

-194 KVWALVGTGNPA
+194 KVWALIGTGNPA
-206 EAQRYAET
+206 EAQRYAES
-214 GLSTAGL
+214 GLNASGL
-221 PNDVHAKLRLG
+221 PNEVHAKLRLG

-242 RDEAMAA
+242 RDEAMQA

-254 AWINSPEVQEAIE
+254 AWMNLPEVQAAID
-267 DPEKVIEIVTASSL
+267 DPEKTVETVTASSL
-281 ATRSDVWDPESGSSA
+281 ATRTDVWDPESGSSA
-296 ASLEIEAREQRRDG
+296 ASLEVEAREKRRDS

-321 QIGMHGVK
+321 QIGMSAVK
-329 EQIRRL
+329 EQIKRL
-335 EAKAMMDQKRAEM
+335 ESKAMMDLKRAEM

-390 VIEASRP
+390 VVEASRP
-397 QLVDQYLGKTA
+397 QMVDQYLGKTA

-476 DISRFLTM
+476 DITRFLTM

-489 SRFTTRIHFD
+489 SRFTSKIHFE
-499 SYTPEDLVKIADL
+499 SYLPEDLVRIADL
-512 MASTESALY
+512 MASSENSLY
-521 SSQAQDLMLA
+521 SAAAQDLL
-531 NLQRLAAMQVDD
+531 LRQLKILAAMEVND
-543 VDSGGNPRR
+543 VDSSGNPRV

-564 VRNVTEK
+564 IRNVTEK
-571 ATEIRDF
+571 ANEIRDY
-578 RLSSSTEIDLSVKE
+578 RLNTSTDVDLTVKE
-592 VLVTIEAEDVASA
+592 VLVTIEASDVAEA
-605 FREVCSVQGVPFHE
+605 FREVCSTQGVPFHE

>member
-14 TLGLRYLRNSQTDEA
+14 VLGLRYLRNSQADEA
-29 REAFRQAAERDP
+29 REAFRQAVEADP
-41 GMCDA
+41 TMCDA
-46 WLGMLATGS
+46 WLGRSATGEKGLAVAS
-55 TSADITA
+55 
-62 GAYRSVSNLG
+62 GAYRSISNLG
-72 VALKT
+72 AALRT
-77 AGMTVADL
+77 AQMTVPDL
-85 SVHTSMTLGS
+85 KVVTSMTLGS
-95 FGLRMPTHT
+95 FALGMPTHT
-104 RLHVAVAYAVAL
+104 RIHVAIAYAAAL
-116 AEARPPQLAKAEEI
+116 GEARPPQLAKAAEV
-130 ITRESRLPNMSAL
+130 ITKEARQPNVSML

-166 SFEGKQQWRSQESNP
+166 SFEGKQQWRSQDNHD
-181 EFVKY
+181 FVR
-186 LNAGMLVW
+186 LLDAGTLVW
-194 KVWALVGTGNPA
+194 KVWALIGTGNPA
-206 EAQRYAET
+206 EAQRYAEN
-214 GLSTAGL
+214 GLNTSGL
-221 PNDVHAKLRLG
+221 PNEVHAKLRLG

-237 RAQGQ
+237 RAQG
-242 RDEAMAA
+242 RREEAMQA

-254 AWINSPEVQEAIE
+254 AWMNLPEVQDAID
-267 DPEKVIEIVTASSL
+267 DPDKTVEIVTASSL
-281 ATRSDVWDPESGSSA
+281 ATRSDLWDPESGSSA
-296 ASLEIEAREQRRDG
+296 ESLEVEARENRRAS
-310 VRAEAMALLDK
+310 VRADAVALLEK

-371 MARILAQ
+371 MARVLAQ

-390 VIEASRP
+390 VVEASRP

-416 KALGGLLFIDEA
+416 KALGALLFIDEA
-428 YSLYQKGYSDGDAY
+428 YSLYQKGYTDGDAY
-442 GQEAVD
+442 GQEVVD

-476 DISRFLTM
+476 DINRFLTI
-484 NEGLA
+484 NDGLA

-512 MASTESALY
+512 MASSESALY
-521 SSQAQDLMLA
+521 SASAQDLLLR
-531 NLQRLAAMQVDD
+531 NLQSLAAMRVDD
-543 VDSGGNPRR
+543 VDSGGNARV

-571 ATEIRDF
+571 ATEIRDY
-578 RLSSSTEIDLSVKE
+578 RLSTTAIDLSVKE
-592 VLVTIEAEDVASA
+592 VLVTIEASDVAAA
-605 FREVCSVQGVPFHE
+605 FSEVCSVQGVANCG

>member
-1 MTAGVGLKPLDVF
+1 MTTGVNTKPLDMFV
-14 TLGLRYLRNSQTDEA
+14 LGLRYLRNSQTDEA
-29 REAFRQAAERDP
+29 REAFRQAAARDAA
-41 GMCDA
+41 MCDA
-46 WLGMLATGS
+46 WLGRLATGD
-55 TSADITA
+55 TSLEVTA
-62 GAYRSVSNLG
+62 GAYKSVNNLG
-72 VALKT
+72 VALKS
-77 AGMTVADL
+77 AQMTVADL
-85 SVHTSMTLGS
+85 KVVTSMTLGS
-95 FGLRMPTHT
+95 FALGMPTHT
-104 RLHVAVAYAVAL
+104 RLHVAIAYATAL
-116 AEARPPQLAKAEEI
+116 AEAKPPQLAKADEVV
-130 ITRESRLPNMSAL
+130 TREARQPNVSTL

-166 SFEGKQQWRSQESNP
+166 SFEGKQQWRSQDP
-181 EFVKY
+181 EFVKL

-206 EAQRYAET
+206 EAQRYAEV
-214 GLSTAGL
+214 GLNTAGL
-221 PNDVHAKLRLG
+221 PNEVHAKLRLG

-242 RDEAMAA
+242 RDEATQA

-254 AWINSPEVQEAIE
+254 AWVNLPEVQEAIE
-267 DPEKVIEIVTASSL
+267 DPEKTIETVTASSL

-296 ASLEIEAREQRRDG
+296 ASLEVEAREKRRDG
-310 VRAEAMALLDK
+310 VRGEALALLDK
-321 QIGMHGVK
+321 QIGMGGVK

-390 VIEASRP
+390 VVEASRP
-397 QLVDQYLGKTA
+397 QMVDQYLGKTA

-476 DISRFLTM
+476 DINRFLTM

-521 SSQAQDLMLA
+521 SSAAQDLMLA
-531 NLQRLAAMQVDD
+531 SLKTLAAMPVDD
-543 VDSGGNPRR
+543 VDSGGNARV

-578 RLSSSTEIDLSVKE
+578 RLSSSSDLDLSVKE
-592 VLVTIEAEDVASA
+592 VLVTIDESDVAAA
-605 FREVCSVQGVPFHE
+605 FREVCSVQGVPFYE

>member
-1 MTAGVGLKPLDVF
+1 MKPLDVF
-14 TLGLRYLRNSQTDEA
+14 VLGLRYLRNSQADDA

-41 GMCDA
+41 MMCDA
-46 WLGMLATGS
+46 WLGRLATGE
-55 TSADITA
+55 TSLEVTA
-62 GAYRSVSNLG
+62 GAYKSVNNLG
-72 VALKT
+72 VALKSAQMT
-77 AGMTVADL
+77 AADL
-85 SVHTSMTLGS
+85 KVVTSMTLGS
-95 FGLRMPTHT
+95 FALGMPTHT
-104 RLHVAVAYAVAL
+104 RLHVAIAYATAL
-116 AEARPPQLAKAEEI
+116 AEGTPPQLAKADEVV
-130 ITRESRLPNMSAL
+130 TRETRQPNVSDL

-166 SFEGKQQWRSQESNP
+166 SFEGKQQWRSQDEA
-181 EFVKY
+181 FVKL

-194 KVWALVGTGNPA
+194 KVWALIGTGNPS
-206 EAQRYAET
+206 EAQRYAES
-214 GLSTAGL
+214 GLNASGL
-221 PNDVHAKLRLG
+221 PNEVHAKLRLG

-242 RDEAMAA
+242 RDEAMQA

-254 AWINSPEVQEAIE
+254 AWMNLPEVQTAID
-267 DPEKVIEIVTASSL
+267 DPETTIETVTASSL
-281 ATRSDVWDPESGSSA
+281 ATRTDIWDPESGSSA
-296 ASLEIEAREQRRDG
+296 ASLEVEAREKRRDS
-310 VRAEAMALLDK
+310 VRGEAMALLDK
-321 QIGMHGVK
+321 QIGMNAVK
-329 EQIRRL
+329 EQIKRL
-335 EAKAMMDQKRAEM
+335 ESKAMMDIKRAEM

-390 VIEASRP
+390 VVEASRP
-397 QLVDQYLGKTA
+397 QMVDQYLGKTA

-442 GQEAVD
+442 GQEAID

-476 DISRFLTM
+476 DINRFLTS

-489 SRFTTRIHFD
+489 TRFTARIHFE
-499 SYTPEDLVKIADL
+499 SYLPEDLVRIADL
-512 MASTESALY
+512 MASSENSLY
-521 SSQAQDLMLA
+521 SAAAQDLL
-531 NLQRLAAMQVDD
+531 LRQLKILAAMEVND
-543 VDSGGNPRR
+543 VDSSGNPRV

-564 VRNVTEK
+564 IRNVTEK
-571 ATEIRDF
+571 ANEIRDY
-578 RLSSSTEIDLSVKE
+578 RLNTSPDVDLTVKE
-592 VLVTIEAEDVASA
+592 VLVTIEASDVAEA
-605 FREVCSVQGVPFHE
+605 FREVCSTQGVPFHE